1 MIQKKAFKNEIK
13 HYNYHAQSYY
23 QNLTKNSFLYLNE
36 DSYLHQ
42 INIIET
48 KNNFNFEI
56 IKTREDIKG

>member
-1 MIQKKAFKNEIK
+1 MIQKKVFKNEKK
-13 HYNYHAQSYY
+13 HYNYLAQSYY
-23 QNLTKNSFLYLNE
+23 QNLPKNSFLYLNE
-36 DSYLHQ
+36 NSYLHQ

>member
-1 MIQKKAFKNEIK
+1 MIQKKAFKNEKK
-13 HYNYHAQSYY
+13 HYNYLDQSYY

-56 IKTREDIKG
+56 LKQEKI

>member
-1 MIQKKAFKNEIK
+1 M
-13 HYNYHAQSYY
+13 
-23 QNLTKNSFLYLNE
+23 YLNE

-56 IKTREDIKG
+56 FKTREDIKGEFFLYQNKKIFVLDNNNILVYEF